1 MKLLEATRSS
11 PSWGI
16 AIDIKCAKD
25 ITLYVLRCILQL
37 LHHTTHF
44 RVDALYYI
52 HEVQCYRLHAQQ
64 NLSRTR
70 LEAYAVPT
78 LISYCLGLAVAITA
92 HSRAKGDTRLKSNPP
107 CFSGSRA
114 TIEAL
119 LSKTQPSKPSL
130 SQSQMGLSSSAAQY
144 GVCLSWNNT

>member
-1 MKLLEATRSS
+1 MKLLEATTRSS

-44 RVDALYYI
+44 RVDAFYYI
-52 HEVQCYRLHAQQ
+52 HEGQCYRLHAQQ

-78 LISYCLGLAVAITA
+78 LISIVLPRAGRCH
-92 HSRAKGDTRLKSNPP
+92 HSSFSRKGGYASKEQSAMFFRKSSND
-107 CFSGSRA
+107 
-114 TIEAL
+114 
-119 LSKTQPSKPSL
+119 
-130 SQSQMGLSSSAAQY
+130 
-144 GVCLSWNNT
+144 